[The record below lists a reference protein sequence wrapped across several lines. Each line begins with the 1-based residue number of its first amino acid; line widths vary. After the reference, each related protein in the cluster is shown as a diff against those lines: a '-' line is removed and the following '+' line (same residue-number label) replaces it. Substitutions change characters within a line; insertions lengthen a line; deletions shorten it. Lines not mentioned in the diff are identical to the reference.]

1 MGNLL
6 TNWFDQTSSYEKLKM
21 DVLYHNISCEP
32 NIQELD
38 IFSIKKEQQETKE
51 IEGKYSGKT
60 QMIHSLGWNGV

>member
-1 MGNLL
+1 MFCIKIYLV
-6 TNWFDQTSSYEKLKM
+6 T
-21 DVLYHNISCEP
+21 P

-60 QMIHSLGWNGV
+60 QMIHSLG